1 MEVTSDIKFELS
13 GINNL
18 GFSRKCSSAAIL
30 GSAADVSAPMMSH
43 QTFLRPHVFLL
54 TVVYSVMR
62 AHVLRYPITRRVRGK
77 MDAAG

>member
-1 MEVTSDIKFELS
+1 MIFLQLRATPSP
-13 GINNL
+13 
-18 GFSRKCSSAAIL
+18 CSSAAIL